1 MVARWYGKQG
11 QTPVNTQDYHVKV
24 HGGHKMS
31 YETLR
36 LVKQLNIS
44 NFQEKYTFLAVSRPY
59 VQSTPQILDMLFTD
73 IGWSLLK
80 QKVCFHSFETGGTWN
95 ALGHNGEG
103 HPSPDFVGVV
113 WARYQAE
120 ESSEGVRSWVR
131 NLAL

>member
-44 NFQEKYTFLAVSRPY
+44 NIQEKYTFLTVSQPY
-59 VQSTPQILDMLFTD
+59 VQSTPQILDMLFTN

-80 QKVCFHSFETGGTWN
+80 QKVWKKSWGQAHLLGAEYFAMSFQ
-95 ALGHNGEG
+95 
-103 HPSPDFVGVV
+103 V
-113 WARYQAE
+113 Y
-120 ESSEGVRSWVR
+120 
-131 NLAL
+131 